1 MIRPEQEIRD
11 RIKEIENDYSHVL
24 KGSFATIVENAP
36 RALMQLEAKAKLQ
49 ALYYTLKE
57 KCPQYEYEKEN
68 KI

>member
-11 RIKEIENDYSHVL
+11 KIKKLESDYSHVL

-36 RALMQLEAKAKLQ
+36 RALMQLEAKARLQ

-57 KCPQYEYEKEN
+57 KCPQYEYERRK
-68 KI
+68 K